1 MEIRIGVQNSPR
13 EIVIDSND
21 STDKITKAV
30 NAALIKG
37 ETLSLQDD
45 KGRTVIIPAGVL
57 AYVDIAGSDIR
68 KVGFGA

>member
-1 MEIRIGVQNSPR
+1 MEIRIGVQNNPR
-13 EIVIDSND
+13 EIVIESSD

-30 NAALIKG
+30 NAALTKG

-57 AYVDIAGSDIR
+57 AYVDIAASDIR

>member
-1 MEIRIGVQNSPR
+1 MEIRIGVQNNPR
-13 EIVIDSND
+13 EIVIESND

-30 NAALIKG
+30 NAALTKG

-57 AYVDIAGSDIR
+57 AYVDIAASDIR

>member
-1 MEIRIGVQNSPR
+1 
-13 EIVIDSND
+13 VIESSD

-30 NAALIKG
+30 NAALTKG

-57 AYVDIAGSDIR
+57 AYVDIAASDIR